1 LASCGDTGHSPATVP
16 QPGEPVSTATSITD
30 FSGLTW
36 PTTGGDHSEQ
46 RFSSLAQITPTNV
59 ATLGLSWQ
67 SDLDST
73 RGIEA
78 TPIMVD
84 NTIYVTSTWSRVFAF
99 NAATG
104 ATAWTYDPEVPRTL
118 ARLFCCDVVNRGVAV
133 AVANGKVYV
142 GTLDGRLVAL
152 DAKTG
157 APVWTVDTVADK
169 SKPYS
174 ITGAP
179 RVVNNAVLI
188 GNGGAD
194 RGVRGYLT
202 AYDVET
208 GNELW
213 RFWVVPKGP
222 KAPPE
227 NDDVA
232 RAAKTWPDDDVW
244 TDVGGGTP
252 WDAMAYDPELD
263 LIYVG
268 TGNGG
273 SWKRRRPD
281 DRTDNLYIS
290 SIVAL
295 HADTGRVAWHRKL
308 PRQGHS

>member
-1 LASCGDTGHSPATVP
+1 MTLSASITRTATLALVSLCIASCGGGAD
-16 QPGEPVSTATSITD
+16 PGPTTPRGVPVSTGSSIAPVPRT
-30 FSGLTW
+30 GPTW
-36 PTTGGDHSEQ
+36 PTTGGDYSEQ
-46 RFSSLAQITPTNV
+46 RFSPLTQITTTNV
-59 ATLGLSWQ
+59 ATVGLAWQ
-67 SDLDST
+67 SDLDSA

-78 TPIMVD
+78 TPIVLD
-84 NTIYVTSTWSRVFAF
+84 NTLYVTSTWSRVFAF
-99 NAATG
+99 NATTG
-104 ATAWTYDPEVPRTL
+104 AKLWTYDPQVPRNL
-118 ARLFCCDVVNRGVAV
+118 ARLFCCDVVNRGV

-157 APVWTVDTVADK
+157 APVWTVADK

-179 RVVNNAVLI
+179 RVVKNAVLI

-202 AYDVET
+202 AYHVDT
-208 GNELW
+208 GKELW

-232 RAAKTWPDDDVW
+232 RAAQTWPDDDVW

-273 SWKRRRPD
+273 SWKRRRC
-281 DRTDNLYIS
+281 RCRHI
-290 SIVAL
+290 
-295 HADTGRVAWHRKL
+295 
-308 PRQGHS
+308 